1 MKTEHY
7 INAINLFYK
16 FGPQR
21 LAQLRKIISDP
32 QHIWEADKKTLLQTG
47 VPEKVINEFVAFR
60 PSIDI
65 EKEWEKVEKAGIK
78 MVTQEEEEYPEL
90 LKELYSPPI
99 ALYVRGTLPNQ
110 SFPKLAIV
118 GSRKVS
124 SYGKQTTPDI
134 AGQLAQT
141 GIVIVSG
148 LALGIDALAHQ
159 AAVDNNAPTVAVLG
173 CSIDDGSIYP
183 RANYQLAHKIIE
195 TGGAIISEYPLG
207 TSPLK
212 QHFPA
217 RNRIISGMSLGVLVI
232 EATQQSG
239 SLLTSRHA
247 LDQNRE
253 VFAVPGSIYNESSSG
268 TNNLIKMGA
277 HLVNNAQDIIDVLD
291 LKTSPLFKD
300 DIPVTPDTYE
310 ESLLLPLLSKEP
322 IHVDILVSSSTLDM
336 AAVSA
341 TLILMEMKGKVRNL
355 GGMMYVKT
363 K

>member
-1 MKTEHY
+1 MESLYYT
-7 INAINLFYK
+7 NAINLFYK

-21 LAQLRKIISDP
+21 MAQIRKRIPEP
-32 QHIWEADKKTLLQTG
+32 QHIWEADKQTLIQTG
-47 VPEKVINEFVAFR
+47 VPEKVIDEFIAFR
-60 PSIDI
+60 PTINI
-65 EKEWEKVEKAGIK
+65 KKEWEKLDNLGVR
-78 MVTQEEEEYPEL
+78 MVTHKDDEYPEL

-99 ALYVRGTLPNQ
+99 ALYVRGTIPNE

-124 SYGKQTTPDI
+124 TYGKQTTPDI
-134 AGQLAQT
+134 AAQLAQT
-141 GIVIVSG
+141 GIIIVSG
-148 LALGIDALAHQ
+148 LALGIDGLAHQ
-159 AAVDNNAPTVAVLG
+159 AAVENNTPTIAVLG
-173 CSIDDGSIYP
+173 CSIDDASIYP
-183 RANYQLAHKIIE
+183 RANYQLAHNIIK
-195 TGGAIISEYPLG
+195 TDGAIISEYPLG
-207 TSPLK
+207 TAPLK

-253 VFAVPGSIYNESSSG
+253 VFAIPGSIYNESSIG

-291 LKTSPLFKD
+291 LKTSPLFAD
-300 DIPVTPDTYE
+300 DGPVTPDTYE

-322 IHVDILVSSSTLDM
+322 IHVDILVSTSTLDM

-341 TLILMEMKGKVRNL
+341 TLTLMEMKGKVRNL
-355 GGMMYVKT
+355 GGMMYVRSK
-363 K
+363 